1 VAHSVRPIRRLLI
14 ANRGEIAVRIARAA
28 RERGIET
35 IAVCSEADVGA
46 FHTRVCDRV
55 VVLGPAKAS
64 DSYLRGDRIIAAA
77 KEHGADAIHPGYG
90 FLSQNADFADQVAA
104 AGLIFVGPSG
114 AAMRIMGDKTSA
126 RAAMQKA
133 GVPIV
138 PGFQGDGRESVER
151 LSAEAMKIGFPLLV
165 KAAAGG
171 GGRGMRI
178 VRAAT
183 ELKDAIEGASRESEK
198 AFGDGRLFLERYLE
212 GAHHVEIQVLA
223 DHLGGAIHLG
233 ERECSVQR
241 RYQKIVE
248 EAPSPFID
256 DALRERMGQAAVA
269 AAKACGY
276 ANAGTIEFL
285 VDANKDFYFLEMN
298 TRLQVEHPVTELVT
312 GLDLVGLQLHVA
324 EGRPLPLAQNDV
336 QRRGHAIEVRMNA
349 EDPGAGFVPSSG
361 KVLFA
366 HLPMGPGIRID
377 AGYEA
382 GDVVS
387 THYDSLM
394 AKLLVHASDRTH
406 AIARM
411 QALLDEATV
420 LGVATNL
427 EFVQGVLAHDVFR
440 AGAATTTF
448 VDEHM
453 TGWKPNEPSS
463 LDEALIALIVAEA
476 EAGSGGAGGS
486 SAGGGQAAKRHDPF
500 DQADGF
506 RSGGG

>member
-1 VAHSVRPIRRLLI
+1 MTVAHSVRPIRRLLI
-14 ANRGEIAVRIARAA
+14 ANRGEIAVRVARAA

-46 FHTRVCDRV
+46 FHTRVGDRV

-198 AFGDGRLFLERYLE
+198 AFGDGR
-212 GAHHVEIQVLA
+212 
-223 DHLGGAIHLG
+223 
-233 ERECSVQR
+233 
-241 RYQKIVE
+241 
-248 EAPSPFID
+248 
-256 DALRERMGQAAVA
+256 
-269 AAKACGY
+269 
-276 ANAGTIEFL
+276 
-285 VDANKDFYFLEMN
+285 
-298 TRLQVEHPVTELVT
+298 
-312 GLDLVGLQLHVA
+312 
-324 EGRPLPLAQNDV
+324 
-336 QRRGHAIEVRMNA
+336 
-349 EDPGAGFVPSSG
+349 
-361 KVLFA
+361 
-366 HLPMGPGIRID
+366 
-377 AGYEA
+377 
-382 GDVVS
+382 
-387 THYDSLM
+387 
-394 AKLLVHASDRTH
+394 
-406 AIARM
+406 
-411 QALLDEATV
+411 
-420 LGVATNL
+420 
-427 EFVQGVLAHDVFR
+427 
-440 AGAATTTF
+440 
-448 VDEHM
+448 
-453 TGWKPNEPSS
+453 
-463 LDEALIALIVAEA
+463 
-476 EAGSGGAGGS
+476 
-486 SAGGGQAAKRHDPF
+486 
-500 DQADGF
+500 
-506 RSGGG
+506 